1 MLKKVTGTVTGTD
14 KNRILTAL
22 AEIWKQHLES
32 QSGMEVEVNIEANH
46 NDD

>member
-1 MLKKVTGTVTGTD
+1 MNGVDKRAD
-14 KNRILTAL
+14 KNKILTAL